1 MTILLLNDNISL
13 AVAKR
18 KAFAEANERKCW
30 NWQTGM
36 TKDHVYQV
44 REGSSPFFRRIT
56 PELYSGVF
64 LYQETEYETNIMERK
79 WNQSLY
85 E

>member
-1 MTILLLNDNISL
+1 
-13 AVAKR
+13 
-18 KAFAEANERKCW
+18 
-30 NWQTGM
+30 M

-64 LYQETEYETNIMERK
+64 LYQEIEYETNIMERK
-79 WNQSLY
+79 RNQSLY